1 MRILITV
8 DGGVVQSVSSDS
20 PQVFVFL
27 RDWDDAEVTGDE
39 NPAAVQL
46 HCDRVTTKQMDAKL
60 IQE

>member
-1 MRILITV
+1 MRVLITV

-27 RDWDDAEVTGDE
+27 RDWDDAECTGE
-39 NPAAVQL
+39 TNPAAVQL
-46 HCDRVTTKQMDAKL
+46 HCDRITSQQMDSKL